1 MADLVGT
8 GGVLKPA
15 TAREDM
21 GPTSSTF
28 DISDR
33 PSMGD
38 LTFVEGKVREMVKEL
53 HDLCHD
59 GKPHEASEFV
69 ALVEKWTRELSP
81 SNTAYIQTLSPES
94 LAAFLKKRGLGTE
107 ETDPDGPLRCLLAE
121 TLGRYLDA
129 TTALQEG
136 KMDEEMWEFAI
147 DTAIE
152 DCTYFLVGLDNP
164 VE

>member
-1 MADLVGT
+1 MADLIGT

-15 TAREDM
+15 TAPEDM

-38 LTFVEGKVREMVKEL
+38 LTFVEGRVRDMVKEL
-53 HDLCHD
+53 HDLVHD
-59 GKPHEASEFV
+59 GKPHEASEIV
-69 ALVEKWTRELSP
+69 ALIEKWTRELSP
-81 SNTAYIQTLSPES
+81 SNTAYIQTMSPES
-94 LAAFLKKRGLGTE
+94 LATFLKKRGLGTKD
-107 ETDPDGPLRCLLAE
+107 TDPDDPLRALIAE
-121 TLGRYLDA
+121 TLNRYLEA
-129 TTALQEG
+129 TRALQEG

-152 DCTYFLVGLDNP
+152 DCTYLLVGLDNP
-164 VE
+164 AD